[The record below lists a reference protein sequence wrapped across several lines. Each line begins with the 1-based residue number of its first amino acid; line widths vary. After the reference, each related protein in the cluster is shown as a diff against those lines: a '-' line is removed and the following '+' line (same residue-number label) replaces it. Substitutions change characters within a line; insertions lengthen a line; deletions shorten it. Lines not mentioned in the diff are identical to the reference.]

1 MRLLTTLTVLI
12 TLAAA
17 GATTLAQDDENPFTG
32 VITGDDVY
40 VRAGA
45 GENYYPIAEL
55 NTGAIVRVQ
64 DLFYDW
70 YEIDAPTGSFSYIS
84 SQYVDLAD
92 DGKTGTVTGNRV
104 NVRAPSPL
112 GPDPTNSYRKQ
123 ASLNRGA
130 TVVVV
135 GQEEGW
141 YRIEPPEDAVA
152 YVHKDYVARATPQ
165 QIAAARRAAA
175 KAQAAADEAADAA
188 TDAAADAGAAIADAA
203 GAMSDDD
210 TATEA
215 RPADDGDAEADA
227 GDAEGRPDGD
237 GADVDV
243 ADAGEATD
251 DAADAEAAAARAATD
266 RFAMLE
272 QRYADVS
279 DLPLREQ
286 PIDELLAAY
295 RELETGGRLSEQ
307 DTALVGMRIEVLA
320 ERGRLKQARAA
331 FDDAAD
337 ADGRDEMPTP
347 ADDADADATTTVV
360 DAADADADAATA
372 APAPAPRYDA
382 VGILLTSL
390 AYDGDR
396 GPRMLRVVDPLNEMT
411 IGYIEA
417 TDPNRYARLVGKL
430 VGIVGDVRYDPGRKL
445 KVISVDRIDP
455 LVGASE

>member
-1 MRLLTTLTVLI
+1 VEDGGE
-12 TLAAA
+12 AA
-17 GATTLAQDDENPFTG
+17 GAA
-32 VITGDDVY
+32 GD
-40 VRAGA
+40 AT
-45 GENYYPIAEL
+45 AE
-55 NTGAIVRVQ
+55 
-64 DLFYDW
+64 
-70 YEIDAPTGSFSYIS
+70 
-84 SQYVDLAD
+84 
-92 DGKTGTVTGNRV
+92 
-104 NVRAPSPL
+104 
-112 GPDPTNSYRKQ
+112 
-123 ASLNRGA
+123 
-130 TVVVV
+130 
-135 GQEEGW
+135 
-141 YRIEPPEDAVA
+141 
-152 YVHKDYVARATPQ
+152 
-165 QIAAARRAAA
+165 
-175 KAQAAADEAADAA
+175 
-188 TDAAADAGAAIADAA
+188 AAADAGAAIADAA

-227 GDAEGRPDGD
+227 DADAMADAGDADGRPDGD

-251 DAADAEAAAARAATD
+251 DAAEAAAARAATD

-307 DTALVGMRIEVLA
+307 DTALVDMRIEVLA